1 MGVLQSNSSG
11 GGRLLELENKLEES
25 TLRFDDVC
33 INANRRYFLMPPSLI
48 ELGLMSVGAQ
58 IQVYPNDPNINNV
71 YFVVLK
77 ALEDFM
83 LNTGYYAYYTQI
95 RKLAEFSVPPSSI
108 LTNPENV
115 YVFTNKTSNSGHIVL
130 PTRFNCRKGYY
141 YAFRAY
147 DSNDSV
153 INSNSYSMQMFYQIS
168 RK

>member
-1 MGVLQSNSSG
+1 M
-11 GGRLLELENKLEES
+11 ENKLEEF

-33 INANRRYFLMPPSLI
+33 INVNSKYFLMPPSLI
-48 ELGLMSVGAQ
+48 ELGLMSIGAQ
-58 IQVYPNDPNINNV
+58 IQVYPNDPNLKDV

-77 ALEDFM
+77 ALEDFI

-95 RKLAEFSVPPSSI
+95 RKLAEFSDPPSSI

-115 YVFTNKTSNSGHIVL
+115 YTFTSGTSNAKHIVL
-130 PTRFNCRKGYY
+130 PTRFSCKKGYY